1 MTKIDIFSGFLGA
14 GKTTLIKKLIAEAYT
29 GEKIVLI
36 ENEFGEIAIDGGFL
50 KDSGVQINEMNS
62 GCICCSLV
70 GDFADALQKVLTQF
84 HPDRILIE
92 PSGVGKLSDVIRAV
106 QGVQSDELVLN
117 GFTTVVDANKC
128 RMYMKNFGEFFNNQV
143 ENASAIILS
152 RTEGIRPEKLDAA
165 VALLREKNPTATI
178 VTTPWTELDGKQI
191 LETMERRDTLSAELE
206 HLKAE
211 AAEEDDEDEHEHHH
225 HHHDD
230 DEHECCCGHHH
241 HHDGDD
247 DDDHEH
253 EHHHDHDEHDHEH
266 DHDHEHEHEAG
277 GTHPGEIVF
286 KKALAEAVGLQTVTV
301 NPAPFTDVIKT
312 SGRVMAAQGEESVIV
327 ATVPG
332 VISFGSL
339 PFVDGTAVRK
349 GQAVLSIASNAL
361 SDGDVAAKAKFA
373 YETAKKEYE
382 RMQAL
387 VGDKIVS
394 AKDFEQARLNY
405 ENAKVAY
412 EAIAGKQTAKG
423 VSVVS
428 PLNGYLKNIQVKEG
442 DYVSVGQPLATI
454 SQNNRLVLRADVSE
468 RYYNDLP
475 MIQTANFMTP
485 YDNALYKLSDLRGRL
500 LSYGKASDMN
510 SFYVPVTFEFDNK
523 GAVIPGSFVEIFL
536 LTKPMENVLSVPV
549 SALIEEQ
556 GVYSVF
562 IRLDEE
568 GYKKQWVTLGANN
581 GSEVQILSGLK
592 PGDEVVTRGAYQIK
606 LSSASNAIPAHSH
619 SH

>member
-1 MTKIDIFSGFLGA
+1 MKKI
-14 GKTTLIKKLIAEAYT
+14 Y
-29 GEKIVLI
+29 
-36 ENEFGEIAIDGGFL
+36 
-50 KDSGVQINEMNS
+50 
-62 GCICCSLV
+62 LV
-70 GDFADALQKVLTQF
+70 GAMCAYLFAGCA
-84 HPDRILIE
+84 
-92 PSGVGKLSDVIRAV
+92 G
-106 QGVQSDELVLN
+106 
-117 GFTTVVDANKC
+117 
-128 RMYMKNFGEFFNNQV
+128 
-143 ENASAIILS
+143 NASQAGHD
-152 RTEGIRPEKLDAA
+152 EH
-165 VALLREKNPTATI
+165 NH
-178 VTTPWTELDGKQI
+178 
-191 LETMERRDTLSAELE
+191 ELE
-206 HLKAE
+206 AH
-211 AAEEDDEDEHEHHH
+211 DHDHE
-225 HHHDD
+225 
-230 DEHECCCGHHH
+230 G
-241 HHDGDD
+241 
-247 DDDHEH
+247 HEH
-253 EHHHDHDEHDHEH
+253 EG
-266 DHDHEHEHEAG
+266 HDHEHEHEAG

-361 SDGDVAAKAKFA
+361 SDGDVAARAKFA

-454 SQNNRLVLRADVSE
+454 SQNNRLVLRAEVSE
-468 RYYNDLP
+468 KYYNYLP
-475 MIQTANFMTP
+475 SVQSANFRTP
-485 YDNALYKLSDLRGRL
+485 YDNVTYKLSDLHGRL
-500 LSYGKASDMN
+500 LSYGKASDTN

-523 GAVIPGSFVEIFL
+523 GAIIPGSFVEIYL
-536 LTKPMENVLSVPV
+536 LTAPMQNVISVPV

-562 IRLDEE
+562 VRVHEE
-568 GYKKQWVTLGANN
+568 AYKKVPVTLGADN

-592 PGDEVVTRGAYQIK
+592 AGDEEVTVGAYQIK
-606 LSSASNAIPAHSH
+606 LASASNAIPAHTH
-619 SH
+619 NH

>member
-1 MTKIDIFSGFLGA
+1 MKKI
-14 GKTTLIKKLIAEAYT
+14 Y
-29 GEKIVLI
+29 
-36 ENEFGEIAIDGGFL
+36 
-50 KDSGVQINEMNS
+50 
-62 GCICCSLV
+62 LV
-70 GDFADALQKVLTQF
+70 GAMCAYLFAGCA
-84 HPDRILIE
+84 
-92 PSGVGKLSDVIRAV
+92 G
-106 QGVQSDELVLN
+106 
-117 GFTTVVDANKC
+117 
-128 RMYMKNFGEFFNNQV
+128 
-143 ENASAIILS
+143 NASQAGHD
-152 RTEGIRPEKLDAA
+152 EH
-165 VALLREKNPTATI
+165 NH
-178 VTTPWTELDGKQI
+178 
-191 LETMERRDTLSAELE
+191 ELE
-206 HLKAE
+206 AH
-211 AAEEDDEDEHEHHH
+211 DHDHE
-225 HHHDD
+225 
-230 DEHECCCGHHH
+230 G
-241 HHDGDD
+241 
-247 DDDHEH
+247 HEH
-253 EHHHDHDEHDHEH
+253 EG
-266 DHDHEHEHEAG
+266 HDHEHEHEAG

-301 NPAPFTDVIKT
+301 NPAPFTD
-312 SGRVMAAQGEESVIV
+312 AQGEESVIV

-361 SDGDVAAKAKFA
+361 SDGDVAARAKFA

>member
-1 MTKIDIFSGFLGA
+1 
-14 GKTTLIKKLIAEAYT
+14 
-29 GEKIVLI
+29 
-36 ENEFGEIAIDGGFL
+36 
-50 KDSGVQINEMNS
+50 
-62 GCICCSLV
+62 
-70 GDFADALQKVLTQF
+70 
-84 HPDRILIE
+84 
-92 PSGVGKLSDVIRAV
+92 
-106 QGVQSDELVLN
+106 
-117 GFTTVVDANKC
+117 
-128 RMYMKNFGEFFNNQV
+128 
-143 ENASAIILS
+143 
-152 RTEGIRPEKLDAA
+152 
-165 VALLREKNPTATI
+165 
-178 VTTPWTELDGKQI
+178 
-191 LETMERRDTLSAELE
+191 
-206 HLKAE
+206 
-211 AAEEDDEDEHEHHH
+211 
-225 HHHDD
+225 
-230 DEHECCCGHHH
+230 
-241 HHDGDD
+241 
-247 DDDHEH
+247 
-253 EHHHDHDEHDHEH
+253 
-266 DHDHEHEHEAG
+266 
-277 GTHPGEIVF
+277 
-286 KKALAEAVGLQTVTV
+286 
-301 NPAPFTDVIKT
+301 
-312 SGRVMAAQGEESVIV
+312 MAAQGEESVIV

-361 SDGDVAAKAKFA
+361 SVGDVAERAKFA

-468 RYYNDLP
+468 KYYNDLP

-485 YDNALYKLSDLRGRL
+485 YDNVLYKLSDLRGRL

-556 GVYSVF
+556 GIYSVF